1 MWLPCI
7 NSSIISLY
15 QIKLS
20 VEEVAIKTNSKE
32 IKIISRKMS
41 NDISQQQNML
51 SDNTIIVSFPNGI
64 NKMQK
69 INACLK
75 MIIKQLPIK
84 CLKLN
89 TIINSTTEENEGCDM
104 LDCLLMIKKVMDNI
118 SAVRKRHC
126 TRIIVCHFKIVQK
139 TSKSNIMP

>member
-15 QIKLS
+15 QFKLS
-20 VEEVAIKTNSKE
+20 AEEVAIKTNSKE
-32 IKIISRKMS
+32 IKIINKKMS

-51 SDNTIIVSFPNGI
+51 SDNIIIICLFSNGI

-75 MIIKQLPIK
+75 MIIKQLSIK
-84 CLKLN
+84 CLELN

-104 LDCLLMIKKVMDNI
+104 LDCLLMIKSNGQHFSSTQKTLHQDNCVPLQNC
-118 SAVRKRHC
+118 SEN
-126 TRIIVCHFKIVQK
+126 FKI
-139 TSKSNIMP
+139 